1 MLQLNK
7 WCSPLDDGQA
17 LTSRTRGHRR
27 DMYYSYYFYCWND
40 FDYLSEKKP
49 RASEDAE
56 LGEDNINYRDSP
68 HILHGNPNYKQ
79 APHAP
84 KTIHLAPPQPILL
97 RPLPYYRPIA
107 PQKCFPTLSR
117 KRPSKIEILLLHTK
131 YYAPFWWKKT
141 NLATKFIQQP
151 PPTRAW
157 GSVQSA

>member
-1 MLQLNK
+1 MV
-7 WCSPLDDGQA
+7 
-17 LTSRTRGHRR
+17 LTSRWWTSSDLEDSRPPPRYVLLLLLLLLKWLR
-27 DMYYSYYFYCWND
+27 
-40 FDYLSEKKP
+40 LSLGKKT

-117 KRPSKIEILLLHTK
+117 KWPSKIEILLLHTK